1 MKESPVLIVVERFIN
16 LLIPYHAATGSL
28 NIVKYHVRIEQER
41 NYHTEISTNLIQKVF
56 PTKSSAS
63 TAAPWSPV

>member
-1 MKESPVLIVVERFIN
+1 MKESPVLIVVKGFID

-28 NIVKYHVRIEQER
+28 NIIKHHVRVEQER